1 MPDIV
6 CPICRD
12 GVVFVRPPDEV
23 RSATAEQVAEDAARH
38 LNGERV
44 DVYTHAAGYA
54 RYRDGYVVNGLW
66 GHGGR
71 SHGDFTLAQAWPH
84 LLVPI
89 APEQADV
96 LQCPGCRRWHAR
108 HRLRSTRCDDCLAK
122 EAAAEQERRRR
133 AEDAARAEAQA
144 RAEAAAGAGSGA
156 RPVKTRPTPS
166 ESAGGAWSGPSSHGG
181 AAAAGFPAAPGGV
194 GAHPVARAAPSL
206 LGDLA
211 AAAGSLFY
219 VGFSLCAGQ
228 LVVGVPLLI
237 VAAWAWTR
245 HRRGEELGDDLRL
258 ALVGLGVLYAAA
270 LVVPF
275 V

>member
-6 CPICRD
+6 CPLCRD
-12 GVVFVRPPDEV
+12 GVVFVRTPDEV
-23 RSATAEQVAEDAARH
+23 PSYAAEVVADECARH
-38 LNGERV
+38 LNGEEVAVFR
-44 DVYTHAAGYA
+44 HAAGYA
-54 RYRDGYVVNGLW
+54 RYRQGFVVNGLW
-66 GHGGR
+66 GHAR
-71 SHGDFTLAQAWPH
+71 HDHRDFAFAEAWPDR
-84 LLVPI
+84 LVAL

-96 LQCPGCRRWHAR
+96 LQCPGCRRWHPR
-108 HRLRSTRCDDCLAK
+108 SRLRSTRCDTCLAK
-122 EAAAEQERRRR
+122 EAAARAEAEARAEVARREEERRRGQ
-133 AEDAARAEAQA
+133 AQA
-144 RAEAAAGAGSGA
+144 EGRTPAGGLGSVPGSTT
-156 RPVKTRPTPS
+156 VITRPPRAS
-166 ESAGGAWSGPSSHGG
+166 GGASAFAGPG
-181 AAAAGFPAAPGGV
+181 AAA
-194 GAHPVARAAPSL
+194 HPVPKPAPSL

-211 AAAGSLFY
+211 AGVGSLFY

-258 ALVGLGVLYAAA
+258 ALVGLGLLYAVA